1 VKQPKKPHDGP
12 KVIALDIET
21 APCIAYVWRTGKQV
35 LTIDHIQQESTL
47 ISFSWSE
54 WVYSKVKKAEYLS
67 TFEQA
72 NQRDDR
78 QLVTALWEIL
88 KDATHV
94 VAHNGARFDWPMING
109 AFYRCGLKP
118 LPKPKILDT
127 MLMARQIG
135 GQTSY
140 KLAWLTKDQQR
151 SKRSHAKFPGLQ
163 LWIEWL
169 NRNPAAEREMRLYN
183 NMDVEAMC
191 ELLNRVLPWARGP
204 QFAGLV
210 PQSEGREEEVH
221 HCPRCG
227 SVNVVPR
234 GFTTTVA
241 GRYQRYRCSD
251 CGGWSQSRFLVRE
264 KRKHLLK
271 TI

>member
-1 VKQPKKPHDGP
+1 MKAKREHDAP
-12 KVIALDIET
+12 RVIALDIET
-21 APCIAYVWRTGKQV
+21 APCVAYVWRPGKQV

-47 ISFSWSE
+47 ISFSWAV
-54 WVYSKVKKAEYLS
+54 WTHGKVAKARYES
-67 TFEQA
+67 TFLQA
-72 NQRDDR
+72 NQRDDSI
-78 QLVTALWEIL
+78 LVKKLWDIL

-109 AFYRCGLKP
+109 AFYRNGLPP

-140 KLAWLTKDQQR
+140 KLAWLTRNQKR
-151 SKRSHAKFPGLQ
+151 SKRAHSRFPGFQ

-183 NMDVEAMC
+183 NMDVEAME
-191 ELLNRVLPWARGP
+191 ELLNAVLPWARGP

-210 PQSEGREEEVH
+210 PMSRGQEDEVH

-227 SVNVVPR
+227 SANISPR
-234 GFTTTVA
+234 GFARTVA
-241 GRYQRYRCSD
+241 GRYQRYQCND
-251 CGGWSQSRFLVRE
+251 CKGWSQSRFLVRE
-264 KRKHLLK
+264 KRKHMLK
-271 TI
+271 TL

>member
-1 VKQPKKPHDGP
+1 MKQKKPHDAP
-12 KVIALDIET
+12 RVIALDIET
-21 APCIAYVWRTGKQV
+21 APCVAYVWRTGKQV
-35 LTIDHIQQESTL
+35 ITIDHIQQESTL

-54 WVYSKVKKAEYLS
+54 WEYGKVKKAKYLS

-72 NQRDDR
+72 NQRDDK
-78 QLVTALWEIL
+78 QLVTRLWDIL

-109 AFYRCGLKP
+109 AFYRSGLPP

-135 GQTSY
+135 GQASY

-151 SKRSHAKFPGLQ
+151 SKRSHSRFPGLE

-169 NRNPAAEREMRLYN
+169 SRNPAAEREMRLYN

-191 ELLNRVLPWARGP
+191 ELLNKVLPWAKGP

-210 PQSEGREEEVH
+210 PQSQGREELAH
-221 HCPRCG
+221 SCPRCG
-227 SVNVVPR
+227 SGDVTPR

-241 GRYQRYRCSD
+241 GRYQRYKCGE
-251 CGGWSQSRFLVRE
+251 CGGWSQSRFMVRE
-264 KRKHLLK
+264 KRNHLLK